1 MGEMN
6 IQKVMAA
13 ILESLTDAQKEQV
26 KACKDT
32 NELIAKLSEMGVA
45 LPDELLDAAV
55 GGTNAVHRPMEGWVW
70 GTTTCKRCGDP
81 FAYQYYYN
89 ICLNVYGD
97 NGSQEHDKPD
107 YCPKCEN
114 PAEYVGR

>member
-45 LPDELLDAAV
+45 VPDDARGFSGEMEGASAVAVNPEDFAAV
-55 GGTNAVHRPMEGWVW
+55 SAVEI
-70 GTTTCKRCGDP
+70 T
-81 FAYQYYYN
+81 F
-89 ICLNVYGD
+89 
-97 NGSQEHDKPD
+97 D
-107 YCPKCEN
+107 YLSPETVAARQ
-114 PAEYVGR
+114 AEAE

>member
-55 GGTNAVHRPMEGWVW
+55 GAQTRYAVLWKAGYGGQPHANAVEIPSHTSI
-70 GTTTCKRCGDP
+70 TTT
-81 FAYQYYYN
+81 F
-89 ICLNVYGD
+89 V
-97 NGSQEHDKPD
+97 
-107 YCPKCEN
+107 
-114 PAEYVGR
+114 